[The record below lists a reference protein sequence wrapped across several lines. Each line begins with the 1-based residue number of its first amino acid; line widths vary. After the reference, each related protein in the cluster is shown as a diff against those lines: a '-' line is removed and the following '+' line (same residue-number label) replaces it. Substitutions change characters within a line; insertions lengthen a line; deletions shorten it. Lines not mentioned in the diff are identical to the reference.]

1 MRILHTAD
9 WHLGD
14 RLGRINRT
22 AELRRAVERIAA
34 FCETEGVEVLL
45 VAGDIFSDRCGHDGL
60 RDAIEHLQRT
70 FLPFLRRGGTIVA
83 LTGNHDHEGFCQ
95 TLTHTLNLAA
105 PAPVVQ
111 GDLVPRG
118 RLYLAV
124 APSFFRLKGRDGEE
138 VQFVLMPYP
147 TPARYLDGAGRFAS
161 FEQKNRALQDAYVA
175 RLAAIQA
182 DPAFRADVPS
192 VLGAHIHVQGAV
204 LSTPFRMSEAESIIF
219 PEAAVPDGWAYVAL
233 GHIHQ
238 PQCLMRRPHVRYSG
252 SIQRLDLGEKDDQKG
267 AVLFDVDAGGL
278 RNPPAWLPIE
288 AAPIDRVTIANPSE
302 DLPRLRQRY
311 PAAVPDL
318 VRYELAYTPGV
329 DRLEELLREI
339 EAIFPNWYDREC
351 RVAGAADPTT
361 SAAVA
366 AAPHR
371 SVHDV
376 VTGYLREQLDGQSD
390 RDAVLAMAEEFLA
403 EDPA

>member
-22 AELRRAVERIAA
+22 AELRLAVEQIAA
-34 FCETEGVEVLL
+34 ACASEGVDVLL
-45 VAGDIFSDRCGHDGL
+45 VAGDLFSDRCGHDGL
-60 RDAIEHLQRT
+60 RDTIEHLQRT
-70 FLPFLRRGGTIVA
+70 FLPFLRRGGTMVA
-83 LTGNHDHEGFCQ
+83 LTGNHDHEGFCR

-105 PAPVVQ
+105 PAPA
-111 GDLVPRG
+111 VPGGLLPGG

-147 TPARYLDGAGRFAS
+147 TPARYLDGAGRFAG
-161 FEQKNRALQDAYVA
+161 FAEKNRALQEAYVA
-175 RLAAIQA
+175 RLKAIQA

-204 LSTPFRMSEAESIIF
+204 LASPFRMSEAESIIV
-219 PEAAVPDGWAYVAL
+219 PEAAVPEGWAYVAL

-238 PQCLMRRPHVRYSG
+238 PQFLMRKPHIRYSG

-267 AVLFDVDAGGL
+267 VVLFDIDAGGL
-278 RNPPAWLPIE
+278 RQPPAWLPIE
-288 AAPIDRVTIANPSE
+288 AAPIHRVTIANPGE
-302 DLPRLRQRY
+302 DLPRLKQRY
-311 PAAVPDL
+311 PVAVPDL
-318 VRYELAYTPGV
+318 VRFELAYTPGV
-329 DRLEELLREI
+329 DRLEDLLREI

-351 RVAGAADPTT
+351 RVAGAGAPMT

-366 AAPHR
+366 AQQG

-376 VTGYLREQLDGQSD
+376 VVGYLREQLAGQPD
-390 RDAVLAMAEEFLA
+390 ADAVLAMAEAFLA